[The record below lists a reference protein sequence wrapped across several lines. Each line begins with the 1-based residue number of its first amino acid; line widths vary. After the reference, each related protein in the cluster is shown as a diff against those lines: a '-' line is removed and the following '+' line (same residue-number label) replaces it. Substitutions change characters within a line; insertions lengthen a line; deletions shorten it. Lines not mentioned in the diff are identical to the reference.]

1 MREQLSMAQIGAAVG
16 LFLRNVMDNS
26 LPLPIQMMSAK
37 LMLNLVQVRAGRR
50 GGVKKS
56 GGI

>member
-1 MREQLSMAQIGAAVG
+1 MAQIGAAVG